1 MSAPKFFDVQATDG
15 RKLVERQLAADASG
29 LVIQTVAGTRVRSA
43 LNEDEVVVMVGTGA
57 SRWLKTSHTLPVV
70 MHSMKMPESMIGES
84 RSLRA
89 WFGKMTLLPSHQRIL
104 QNPNAV
110 FDEHADSTRRYLLQ
124 QKDADSDV
132 KAFGCATNRHLQAS
146 VTCTNK
152 ACKPKSGS
160 ETTADRCNTICSRNH
175 GPDEAA
181 ECVSQCKCSKGGD
194 GQVCWMLCVPSLP
207 TNKCAKANQV
217 CDGSANPMVVCNKP
231 KKSTKSFNS
240 FEETVTT
247 QHQINTST
255 KQEASTRSMNVIA
268 EIHRINERE
277 LELGVPFEASWH
289 QKYKDSA
296 WVYVGGLPFELSEG
310 DVLCVLSQFGEIE
323 DLNLVRD
330 AKTGKS
336 KGFAFVKYEN
346 QRSTVLAVDN
356 MNGARILERVIRV
369 DHVLKYKLPKE
380 IQDREDAKEQA
391 ALSSDDDGDDG
402 AKPKQRGLPGHAYEG
417 KELNGKYDITH
428 GHNVFAA
435 PEETKKERKKRRKEE
450 KKSKRHAKKVR
461 KIEEKQAKLFAE
473 IQQKRKAQR
482 EQELLQQQRQ
492 RDDDDAPG
500 NVPVVE
506 ASATGWRGRL
516 EPNAPR
522 ANTRRS
528 DERGSTGPQDRKD
541 GDSARD
547 ASYGGLKRTR

>member
-1 MSAPKFFDVQATDG
+1 
-15 RKLVERQLAADASG
+15 
-29 LVIQTVAGTRVRSA
+29 
-43 LNEDEVVVMVGTGA
+43 
-57 SRWLKTSHTLPVV
+57 
-70 MHSMKMPESMIGES
+70 
-84 RSLRA
+84 
-89 WFGKMTLLPSHQRIL
+89 
-104 QNPNAV
+104 
-110 FDEHADSTRRYLLQ
+110 
-124 QKDADSDV
+124 
-132 KAFGCATNRHLQAS
+132 
-146 VTCTNK
+146 
-152 ACKPKSGS
+152 
-160 ETTADRCNTICSRNH
+160 
-175 GPDEAA
+175 
-181 ECVSQCKCSKGGD
+181 
-194 GQVCWMLCVPSLP
+194 
-207 TNKCAKANQV
+207 
-217 CDGSANPMVVCNKP
+217 
-231 KKSTKSFNS
+231 
-240 FEETVTT
+240 
-247 QHQINTST
+247 
-255 KQEASTRSMNVIA
+255 MNVIA

-277 LELGVPFEASWH
+277 LELGVPYEGSWH

-336 KGFAFVKYEN
+336 KGFAFVKYED

-356 MNGARILERVIRV
+356 MNGARILERIIRV

-391 ALSSDDDGDDG
+391 ALSSDDDA

-417 KELNGKYDITH
+417 KELDGKYDIAH

-435 PEETKKERKKRRKEE
+435 PQETKKERKKRRKEE
-450 KKSKRHAKKVR
+450 KKSKKQAKKVR

-492 RDDDDAPG
+492 HDDDAG
-500 NVPVVE
+500 DAPVAE
-506 ASATGWRGRL
+506 ASASGWRGRL
-516 EPNAPR
+516 EPNVPR
-522 ANTRRS
+522 ANARRP
-528 DERGSTGPQDRKD
+528 DGRGGAGARDRND